1 MLTKRAVSWSV
12 CASPYVCDSSHST
25 EWCLWCFAI
34 WSILNGITGKWCGLL
49 CDTDSLQSCASVFSE
64 WNSSIMLLSTN
75 SQPYVGKI
83 REVTMLL
90 RNQTHT
96 VCCSTSHLSCHLKNN
111 NTQTDIPH
119 ELNHCEVVTG
129 WAYKFYCWKQTSISV
144 LQCQNKPQTPI
155 KAFTYGNTTRNK
167 VITNLTNVMR
177 NWKYATKL
185 K

>member
-12 CASPYVCDSSHST
+12 CASLYVCDSSHST

-49 CDTDSLQSCASVFSE
+49 SDTDSLQSCASVFSE

-96 VCCSTSHLSCHLKNN
+96 VCCSTSHLSWDVEQ
-111 NTQTDIPH
+111 QTTTPR
-119 ELNHCEVVTG
+119 
-129 WAYKFYCWKQTSISV
+129 QTFLMNKTTVKLWQAEPINFTAG
-144 LQCQNKPQTPI
+144 NKPVYLCSSV
-155 KAFTYGNTTRNK
+155 K
-167 VITNLTNVMR
+167 TNPKHPLRLLHMETQQE
-177 NWKYATKL
+177 TK
-185 K
+185 